1 MATQQDVSIR
11 GPPRL
16 RSKSLPVTVIFHVKW
31 NAVRVNQAR
40 PFVCNKVSGA
50 GRAMSATTAS
60 HCWPR
65 LSIQRCT
72 HKFSSL
78 AFLIVEESKKPAQAC
93 LKPYKR
99 KLSVGAPRVVIVGR
113 ASVEV
118 DVAAAECQRVPLP
131 ASGNIRRRAGNF
143 DTCSPTTIMSRLP
156 RRPTRTHARRVAASI
171 PLLIVAFLALILL
184 CPVNVKAQDDK
195 SEYGTVIG
203 IGEWWLALSRR
214 LAAADGQP

>member
-1 MATQQDVSIR
+1 
-11 GPPRL
+11 
-16 RSKSLPVTVIFHVKW
+16 
-31 NAVRVNQAR
+31 
-40 PFVCNKVSGA
+40 
-50 GRAMSATTAS
+50 MSATTAS

-131 ASGNIRRRAGNF
+131 ASGNIRATCWKFRHLLSYHHHVPPSPPPDADTRSTRSCIHPPPYCRFPCSHSLMPRQRQGAG
-143 DTCSPTTIMSRLP
+143 RQ
-156 RRPTRTHARRVAASI
+156 V
-171 PLLIVAFLALILL
+171 
-184 CPVNVKAQDDK
+184 
-195 SEYGTVIG
+195 
-203 IGEWWLALSRR
+203 
-214 LAAADGQP
+214 